1 MTDAQATAQTAPPI
15 RILIVDD
22 NRIYRDAFRRNLLLN
37 GYDVAEAEDTD
48 EALAR
53 IQESRPDVVI
63 TDLQMRTETEGLEL
77 IRAVKSL
84 DPLLPVIMISAVG
97 TFEEGALAQKYGA
110 SAVLSKARI
119 EDEIERLYAAIES
132 ARSELDKARG
142 QAAALEKAQQLL
154 TDTEADPR
162 PALESLRSI
171 LSAPEAHPYV
181 RAEAFALSAQL
192 NERALREAA
201 RQAAASA
208 GAAAA
213 PSAPAPDPAAG
224 GNVCPMPPMN
234 LESVER
240 ILRSELPAY
249 DSFQE
254 DSKESLRIAEF
265 LYEQQASIPGSID
278 FSRNI
283 GFSYCFAVEN
293 EVKSR
298 MAKRLQKFLSS
309 DMTYAL
315 LGEMMEN
322 RNQNLSVYYH
332 QHLLL
337 LLRGQE
343 MDFTIDNVK
352 QTFRRI
358 LEHQSRY
365 KPDGLKAL
373 GIMIIAFGR
382 NYSWTRE
389 RRTIRVGNPLGI
401 KGLDPETETLH
412 FAELLISLQ
421 HYRNPYI
428 HPEISDLEKL
438 SKIRSTT
445 IECLNMA
452 SRLQ

>member
-1 MTDAQATAQTAPPI
+1 MTDVQDTVQTAPPV

-37 GYDVAEAEDTD
+37 GYDVLEAEDTE

-53 IQESRPDVVI
+53 MQEAPPDVVV
-63 TDLQMRTETEGLEL
+63 TDLQMRTETEGLDL
-77 IRAVKSL
+77 IRAIKSL

-97 TFEEGALAQKYGA
+97 TFEEGALATRYGA
-110 SAVLSKARI
+110 SAVLSKSRI
-119 EDEIERLYAAIES
+119 EDEIDRLYAAIDSARGELERARNQAVCIES
-132 ARSELDKARG
+132 ARG
-142 QAAALEKAQQLL
+142 LL
-154 TDTEADPR
+154 TDSEGDPR
-162 PALESLRSI
+162 PALDTLRPLLTGSDI
-171 LSAPEAHPYV
+171 HPYV
-181 RAEAFALSAQL
+181 RSEAYALSAQL
-192 NERALREAA
+192 NERALRDAA
-201 RQAAASA
+201 RQAAAT
-208 GAAAA
+208 AAQ
-213 PSAPAPDPAAG
+213 SSGMVG
-224 GNVCPMPPMN
+224 GMAPMN
-234 LESVER
+234 LEAVEGL
-240 ILRSELPAY
+240 LRRELPAY

-278 FSRNI
+278 FSRNV

-293 EVKSR
+293 EVKTR
-298 MAKRLQKFLSS
+298 MSKRLQKFLGS

-373 GIMIIAFGR
+373 GIIVIAFGR

-389 RRTIRVGNPLGI
+389 KRTIRVGNPLGL
-401 KGLDPETETLH
+401 KGLDPDQETLR

-438 SKIRSTT
+438 SKIRSTSL
-445 IECLNMA
+445 ECLNMA
-452 SRLQ
+452 SRLH